1 MRSFVILTSA
11 MLLALAGCVTMPDPV
26 PADYLVD
33 KTADQSKVLEKL
45 ENSIIAKN
53 HEIKTLKDRDEAAGQ
68 KVKVE
73 KGRLDILKNEK
84 NLLEEKKK
92 QYQLEND
99 LPGIDEN
106 NKQLAVK
113 DAEIKTQETK
123 LEHAKTAF
131 EFARAQ
137 REVGEAELSVMVAEL
152 NYEKSRIARE
162 YLVKRFVANP
172 PAEGDKKKT
181 ADPDKYDEQY
191 RKYLEKQREILVE
204 KRNARDEASLKLK
217 IAEDKLKN

>member
-1 MRSFVILTSA
+1 
-11 MLLALAGCVTMPDPV
+11 MPDPV